1 VSRRRRRQAKGERQA
16 KGHGPKADGQAQGNR
31 PRAQGQTLAGTYRW
45 LGIAVAVVAVGVIGF
60 GLWNRSRTA
69 AGGSA
74 IARARDNILLVT
86 LDTMR
91 ADRLGA
97 YGYARARTR
106 HLDKLASEGVRFE
119 WAFSPAPI
127 TLPAH
132 ASILTGLYPFEHGVR
147 NNGNFY
153 LADRFETL
161 ATVLSAHGYRTAAF
175 VSSFVLDRRYGLA
188 RGFEVYDDRMQ
199 GAQSQIVSLE
209 AERRGDRTAQAL
221 SRWLDE
227 YAANPGGSGTG
238 SAQATDTSARP
249 FFAWLHLYDPHEPYR
264 APPPFGPA
272 FADSPYDGEVSFTDA
287 IVASILDKLTALR
300 LDANTIVAVV
310 GDHGESLGDHGEE
323 THSMFVYDSAVRVP
337 LLLWRPGR
345 LPAGLVVRQP
355 ARAIDLPWTLTD
367 LVGVQPARTAH
378 ARSLVPLIES
388 LVSPR
393 SASLTPQASRLTPQ
407 ATSAS
412 DSIYAETY
420 LPELYMNWAPLRA
433 LRDERW
439 KFIDA
444 PRPELYDLSTDPAE
458 QHNLYEREPQRSA
471 AIRQALDRLAGDT
484 TQPVKGV
491 TLDRETVDKL
501 ASLGYVGA
509 GAEPAPRA
517 PGQLLA
523 DPKDMIGLFNRLRRA
538 NSAVRDRRFPDALP
552 VLQDVLREDP
562 KNAFATLVLG
572 SAYMG
577 MEQYTR
583 AIQQY
588 QRYLQLVP
596 TSAYAHQWIAICH
609 IRLGQQDSALNE
621 AEAVLAIDP
630 RFSDA
635 RILRAGILA
644 SRGQYDQAITELQQA
659 VSLDPAKPMIRLDL
673 AKVLDE
679 AGRPDDAQREFEAIL
694 KAQPDYVPALTGLG
708 ALLAKRGRPDDA
720 AKLLRRSLA
729 LEPAQDDGR
738 FNLARVLEQQGRRSE
753 AIDEYRRLADA
764 PATSPAV
771 KAAARARLTAIT
783 RTPRG

>member
-1 VSRRRRRQAKGERQA
+1 VSRRRRKRGR
-16 KGHGPKADGQAQGNR
+16 QAQGPR
-31 PRAQGQTLAGTYRW
+31 PKAQGKTFAGGYGW
-45 LGIAVAVVAVGVIGF
+45 VGIAVGVAIIGAIGF
-60 GLWNRSRTA
+60 GLWMWSQTP

-74 IARARDNILLVT
+74 IARTRDNIFLVT

-227 YAANPGGSGTG
+227 YAANPAGAGAG
-238 SAQATDTSARP
+238 SAPATDKSARP

-287 IVASILDKLTALR
+287 IVASILDKLTALH
-300 LDANTIVAVV
+300 LDANTIVAVI

-345 LPAGLVVRQP
+345 LPAGLVIRQP
-355 ARAIDLPWTLTD
+355 VRAIDLPWTLTD

-378 ARSLVPLIES
+378 GRTLLPLIES
-388 LVSPR
+388 LVSAR
-393 SASLTPQASRLTPQ
+393 TASLTPQASSLRPQ
-407 ATSAS
+407 APSPKPQAPGLTSS
-412 DSIYAETY
+412 DAIYAETY

-471 AIRQALDRLAGDT
+471 AIRQALDRLTGDT

-538 NSAVRDRRFPDALP
+538 NSAVRDRRFADALP

-583 AIQQY
+583 AVQQY

-609 IRLGQQDSALNE
+609 IRLKQQDSALKE
-621 AEAVLAIDP
+621 ADAALAIDP

-635 RILRAGILA
+635 RVLRAGILA
-644 SRGQYDQAITELQQA
+644 SRGQYDQAIAELQQA

-679 AGRPDDAQREFEAIL
+679 AGRPDDAQHEFEAIL
-694 KAQPDYVPALTGLG
+694 KTQPDYVPALTGLG

-738 FNLARVLEQQGRRSE
+738 FNLARVLEQQGHRTE
-753 AIDEYRRLADA
+753 AIDEYRRLVDA
-764 PATSPAV
+764 PTTSPAV
-771 KAAARARLTAIT
+771 KTAARSRLAAI
-783 RTPRG
+783 GK

>member
-1 VSRRRRRQAKGERQA
+1 MRL
-16 KGHGPKADGQAQGNR
+16 PT
-31 PRAQGQTLAGTYRW
+31 P
-45 LGIAVAVVAVGVIGF
+45 
-60 GLWNRSRTA
+60 
-69 AGGSA
+69 AGGSGL
-74 IARARDNILLVT
+74 ARARDNILLVT
-86 LDTMR
+86 IDTMR

-106 HLDKLASEGVRFE
+106 HLDKLAAEGVRFE

-161 ATVLSAHGYRTAAF
+161 ATVLAAHGYRTAAF
-175 VSSFVLDRRYGLA
+175 VSSFVLDRRYGLS
-188 RGFEVYDDRMQ
+188 RGFESYDDRMQ

-209 AERRGDRTAQAL
+209 AERRGDRTAEAL
-221 SRWLDE
+221 SRWLDQ
-227 YAANPGGSGTG
+227 YASSPNR
-238 SAQATDTSARP
+238 QP

-272 FADSPYDGEVSFTDA
+272 FADSPYDGEVAFTDA
-287 IVASILDKLTALR
+287 IVASILDKLTGLG
-300 LDANTIVAVV
+300 LLTNTIVSVI

-337 LLLWRPGR
+337 LMLWRPGR
-345 LPAGLVVRQP
+345 LPAGVVVREP
-355 ARAIDLPWTLTD
+355 VRAIDLPWTLTD
-367 LVGVQPARTAH
+367 LVGVPSPSTPH
-378 ARSLVPLIES
+378 ARSLVPLIER
-388 LVSPR
+388 LVKPRTANLAPQAPRPR
-393 SASLTPQASRLTPQ
+393 SQASNLTGPD
-407 ATSAS
+407 A
-412 DSIYAETY
+412 IYVETY

-444 PRPELYDLSTDPAE
+444 PKPELYDVSTDPGE
-458 QHNLYEREPQRSA
+458 QQNLYEREPQRSA
-471 AIRQALDRLAGDT
+471 AIRRALERLAGDT

-509 GAEPAPRA
+509 AAEPAPRA
-517 PGQLLA
+517 AGQILA

-538 NSAVRDRRFPDALP
+538 NSAVRDRRFADALP

-572 SAYMG
+572 SAYLG
-577 MEQYTR
+577 MEQYPR
-583 AIQQY
+583 AIQQF

-609 IRLGQQDSALNE
+609 IRTGQQDSALKE
-621 AEAVLAIDP
+621 ADAALAIDP

-635 RILRAGILA
+635 RVLRAGILA
-644 SRGQYDQAITELQQA
+644 SRGQYDQAIAELQQA

-679 AGRPDDAQREFEAIL
+679 AGRPDDAQHEFEAIL
-694 KAQPDYVPALTGLG
+694 KTQPDYVPALTGLG

-738 FNLARVLEQQGRRSE
+738 FNLARVLEQQGHKAE
-753 AIDEYRRLADA
+753 AVAEYRHLVDRATTA
-764 PATSPAV
+764 PHI
-771 KAAARARLTAIT
+771 KAAAQARLAAIG
-783 RTPRG
+783 R

>member
-1 VSRRRRRQAKGERQA
+1 MSKRRRGRGEGPKAGGERQA
-16 KGHGPKADGQAQGNR
+16 QGHRPKAQGKAAVR
-31 PRAQGQTLAGTYRW
+31 SLRW
-45 LGIAVAVVAVGVIGF
+45 VAIVAAVAAIGAIALGF
-60 GLWNRSRTA
+60 WMRWWTP
-69 AGGSA
+69 AGGSGL
-74 IARARDNILLVT
+74 ARARDNILLVT
-86 LDTMR
+86 IDTMR

-106 HLDKLASEGVRFE
+106 HLDKLAAEGVRFE

-161 ATVLSAHGYRTAAF
+161 ATVLGAHGYRTAAF
-175 VSSFVLDRRYGLA
+175 VSSFVLDRRYGLS
-188 RGFEVYDDRMQ
+188 RGFESYDDRMQ

-209 AERRGDRTAQAL
+209 AERRGDRTAEAL
-221 SRWLDE
+221 SRWLDQ
-227 YAANPGGSGTG
+227 YASSPNR
-238 SAQATDTSARP
+238 QP
-249 FFAWLHLYDPHEPYR
+249 FFAWLHVYDPHEPYR

-272 FADSPYDGEVSFTDA
+272 FADSPYDGEVAFTDA
-287 IVASILDKLTALR
+287 IVASILDKLTGLG
-300 LDANTIVAVV
+300 LLTNTIVSVI

-337 LLLWRPGR
+337 LMLWRPGR
-345 LPAGLVVRQP
+345 LPAGVVVREP
-355 ARAIDLPWTLTD
+355 VRAIDLPWTLTD
-367 LVGVQPARTAH
+367 LVGVPSPSTPH

-388 LVSPR
+388 SVTPR
-393 SASLTPQASRLTPQ
+393 TASLSAPSLT
-407 ATSAS
+407 AS
-412 DSIYAETY
+412 DAIYAETY
-420 LPELYMNWAPLRA
+420 LPELYMNWAPLRS

-444 PRPELYDLSTDPAE
+444 PKPELYDLSTDPGE
-458 QHNLYEREPQRSA
+458 QQNLYEREPQRSA
-471 AIRQALDRLAGDT
+471 AIRQALERLAGDT

-517 PGQLLA
+517 AGQTLA

-583 AIQQY
+583 AVQQY

-609 IRLGQQDSALNE
+609 IRLGQQDEALKE
-621 AEAVLAIDP
+621 ADAALAIDP

-635 RILRAGILA
+635 RVLRAGILA
-644 SRGQYDQAITELQQA
+644 SRGQYDQAIAELQQA
-659 VSLDPAKPMIRLDL
+659 VTLDPAKPMIRLDL

-679 AGRPDDAQREFEAIL
+679 AGRADDAQREFETIL
-694 KAQPDYVPALTGLG
+694 KTQPDYAPAMTGLA
-708 ALLAKRGRPDDA
+708 ALFAKRGRYDDA
-720 AKLLRRSLA
+720 EKLLRRSLTLA
-729 LEPAQDDGR
+729 PAQDDGR
-738 FNLARVLEQQGRRSE
+738 FNLARVLEQQGRRNE
-753 AIDEYRRLADA
+753 AIAEYRKLVDA
-764 PATSPAV
+764 PTTSSSVRAE
-771 KAAARARLTAIT
+771 ARARLAAIA
-783 RTPRG
+783 R

>member
-1 VSRRRRRQAKGERQA
+1 VSRRRRKRGQAEGERQA
-16 KGHGPKADGQAQGNR
+16 KGQRPKAEGQAQGPR
-31 PRAQGQTLAGTYRW
+31 PKAQGKTLAFA
-45 LGIAVAVVAVGVIGF
+45 LLVAAIAAIGF
-60 GLWNRSRTA
+60 GLWMRSWTP

-74 IARARDNILLVT
+74 TARTRDNIFLVT

-106 HLDKLASEGVRFE
+106 HLDKLATEGVRFE

-227 YAANPGGSGTG
+227 YAANPAGAGAG
-238 SAQATDTSARP
+238 SAPATDKSARP

-287 IVASILDKLTALR
+287 IVASILDKLTALH
-300 LDANTIVAVV
+300 LDANTIVAVI

-355 ARAIDLPWTLTD
+355 VRAIDLPWTLTD

-393 SASLTPQASRLTPQ
+393 TASLTPQAPGLT
-407 ATSAS
+407 SS
-412 DSIYAETY
+412 DAIYAETY

-471 AIRQALDRLAGDT
+471 AIRQALERLAGDT

-538 NSAVRDRRFPDALP
+538 NSAVRDRRFADALP
-552 VLQDVLREDP
+552 VLKDVLREDP

-609 IRLGQQDSALNE
+609 IRLGQQDEALRE
-621 AEAVLAIDP
+621 ADAALAIDP

-635 RILRAGILA
+635 RVLRAGILA
-644 SRGQYDQAITELQQA
+644 SRRQYDQAIAELQQA

-679 AGRPDDAQREFEAIL
+679 AGRPDDAQHEFETIL

-708 ALLAKRGRPDDA
+708 ALLGKRGRYDDA
-720 AKLLRRSLA
+720 EKLLRRSLTLA
-729 LEPAQDDGR
+729 PAQDDGR
-738 FNLARVLEQQGRRSE
+738 FNLARVLEQQGRRNE
-753 AIDEYRRLADA
+753 AIDEYRKLVDAPTTSSAVRAEARTRLAA
-764 PATSPAV
+764 I
-771 KAAARARLTAIT
+771 AR
-783 RTPRG
+783 